1 MNAPAVRV
9 ITDRDV
15 LWSLTPGMK
24 LRELDS
30 PYRLLVV
37 GFSRQWLWCRAHPV
51 PINDVEMPVEVVE

>member
-1 MNAPAVRV
+1 MNAPALRV

-30 PYRLLVV
+30 PNRLLVV
-37 GFSRQWLWCRAHPV
+37 GLSPQWLWCRAHPV